1 MYRQVSKQ
9 SASISLIL
17 SPVALAQLGASTP
30 KALTL
35 DQRIAHTDP
44 AKISSSECCTRGL
57 GFELSEASL
66 SKNPFD
72 SSVGEW

>member
-1 MYRQVSKQ
+1 MYKQFSKQ

-17 SPVALAQLGASTP
+17 SPVALAQLWASTP

-44 AKISSSECCTRGL
+44 AKYRHLSAVHEAWASS
-57 GFELSEASL
+57 
-66 SKNPFD
+66 
-72 SSVGEW
+72 